1 MMTRRSHD
9 RLPLLTEV
17 CPDDAAVLALSMLRF
32 VAAGFS
38 TGDVTC
44 WDTAFNGAER
54 VLGPGRG
61 PCCVAAM
68 ISLMRSIRAEASGD
82 LSFMPI
88 SCGRVTEDE
97 QSLVEMIEL
106 ARVGRR
112 REARMKAERL
122 ASRAAPQTVAA
133 IERAARLLNDV
144 APDLGPVATAMSSRG
159 RPDRRQALH

>member
-1 MMTRRSHD
+1 MRRRSHD

-17 CPDDAAVLALSMLRF
+17 CPDDAAVLALSVLRF
-32 VAAGFS
+32 IAAGFS

-68 ISLMRSIRAEASGD
+68 ISLMRSIRAESSDD

-88 SCGRVTEDE
+88 SCGRVTEHE
-97 QSLVEMIEL
+97 QSLIEMIGL
-106 ARVGRR
+106 ARVGQHLG
-112 REARMKAERL
+112 ARMKAKGL

-133 IERAARLLNDV
+133 VERVALLLNDV
-144 APDLGPVATAMSSRG
+144 APDLGSVAAVMSARG
-159 RPDRRQALH
+159 RPERGQALH

>member
-1 MMTRRSHD
+1 MTPRTHD
-9 RLPLLTEV
+9 RLPLLTDV
-17 CPDDAAVLALSMLRF
+17 CPDDAAVLALSVLRF

-68 ISLMRSIRAEASGD
+68 ITLMRSIRAEYSGD

-88 SCGRVTEDE
+88 SCSRVTEHE
-97 QSLVEMIEL
+97 QSVVELIEL
-106 ARVGRR
+106 ARAGRH
-112 REARMKAERL
+112 RETRMKADRL
-122 ASRAAPQTVAA
+122 ACKAAPKTVAA
-133 IERAARLLNDV
+133 VESAALLLNHV
-144 APDLGPVATAMSSRG
+144 APDLGSIGMAMSSR
-159 RPDRRQALH
+159 RAPDRRKGLH